1 MDRRIVVR
9 HRYQR
14 AVRASLAGRPAGLTV
29 LEVVLAAGLA
39 ALAAAAWA
47 GFLVAMLRASA
58 ALEHRLDA
66 QYHAR
71 RALERVVEEVRWAE
85 AVVPDAGCPPAGLC
99 TDRMTLRVPAGN
111 PYRGLEP
118 YDVRFQ
124 HNARQQQVE
133 RRVGGGTNNLAGAI
147 ERFTVAYLDADGHPA
162 ADAAAVARV
171 RIALVAARPAAPP
184 LVVETDVLLRNR
196 RPPSSPSPPP
206 VRPRPSPRAPG
217 DPLEDRWTPP
227 GAARAL
233 QPR

>member
-1 MDRRIVVR
+1 MVR
-9 HRYQR
+9 PWGAR
-14 AVRASLAGRPAGLTV
+14 AARASVGARPAGLTV
-29 LEVVLAAGLA
+29 LEVVLAMGLA
-39 ALAAAAWA
+39 ALAAAAWT
-47 GFLVAMLRASA
+47 GFLVAMLRSGA
-58 ALEHRLDA
+58 ALEQGLDA

-71 RALERVVEEVRWAE
+71 RALERIAEEARWAE

-111 PYRGLEP
+111 PYRGPES

-147 ERFTVAYLDADGHPA
+147 ARFTVAYFDADGHPA
-162 ADAAAVARV
+162 AEAAAVARV
-171 RIALVAARPAAPP
+171 RVALVATRPAAPP

-196 RPPSSPSPPP
+196 RPPPPPSPSPGP
-206 VRPRPSPRAPG
+206 PRPSPRAPG
-217 DPLEDRWTPP
+217 DPLDDRWTPP
-227 GAARAL
+227 GTPRPV